1 MGKKVIRLSES
12 DLENIVR
19 RVLQENEMSEKSS
32 CYETMDGNCGAM

>member
-1 MGKKVIRLSES
+1 MNKKVVRLTES

-32 CYETMDGNCGAM
+32 L